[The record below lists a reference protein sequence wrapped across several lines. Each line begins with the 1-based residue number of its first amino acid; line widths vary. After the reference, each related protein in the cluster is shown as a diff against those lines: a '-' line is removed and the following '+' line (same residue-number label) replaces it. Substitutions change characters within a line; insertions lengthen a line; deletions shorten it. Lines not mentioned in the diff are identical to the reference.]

1 MKHRTQEDSKLARKK
16 MPYMVISWCQKG
28 GSTTIS
34 DGRRAGVAPSSVSRR
49 GGSPGSGIER
59 FVRKLKK
66 RSKMLYMASRP
77 PTFHCQYDPLSYA
90 RNFDRNGFGCASDD
104 DPALFCHTFSS
115 RFAMASSSMQRE
127 TASSH

>member
-1 MKHRTQEDSKLARKK
+1 MACT
-16 MPYMVISWCQKG
+16 VISWCQKR
-28 GSTTIS
+28 GSTSIS
-34 DGRRAGVAPSSVSRR
+34 DSRRPEVSPGAVLRR
-49 GGSPGSGIER
+49 GGSPSCSGIER

-66 RSKMLYMASRP
+66 RSKMLCMTSRT

-127 TASSH
+127 ASSSH